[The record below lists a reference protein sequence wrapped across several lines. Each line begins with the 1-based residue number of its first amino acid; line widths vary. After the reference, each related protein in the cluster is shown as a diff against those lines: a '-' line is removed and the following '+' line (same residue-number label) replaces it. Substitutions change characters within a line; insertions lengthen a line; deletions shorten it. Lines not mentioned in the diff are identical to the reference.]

1 MKRISLRL
9 ALLSLLAAAGFSSL
23 TACHTA
29 AGLGEDVKDA
39 GRGIERAVDRA
50 R

>member
-1 MKRISLRL
+1 MKRISIRLVLSVL
-9 ALLSLLAAAGFSSL
+9 ALAGFGSL

-29 AGLGEDVKDA
+29 AGLGEDVQDA